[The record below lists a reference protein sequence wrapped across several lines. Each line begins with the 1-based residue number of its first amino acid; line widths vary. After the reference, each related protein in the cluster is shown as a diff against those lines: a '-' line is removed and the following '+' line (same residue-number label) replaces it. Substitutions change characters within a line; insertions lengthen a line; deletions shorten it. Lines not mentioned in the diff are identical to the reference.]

1 MTVID
6 RLRSALPGGE
16 DLDEATTGSTRLSG
30 RPWLRGL
37 LAGLGT
43 GVASALVVAI
53 PVVLAWMM
61 EPRATG
67 AVWDAVGTGAS
78 LWLLAGGAHLTSGA
92 VTISLVPLLGLAL
105 LVVMA
110 RRGAREAM
118 VDVPTEGAHWHGLL
132 PAPLG
137 ATLAAWW
144 GGYAVVVALCAWL
157 AGTGAFG
164 VAPLSLL
171 LPAALVPLV
180 GGALAL
186 RPVIAEDPDILGPR
200 LGTSRI
206 PDALRRGGPAGLRGA
221 AALIGIGALL
231 VLAMVAL
238 SWGEVTGVQASLAAG
253 GLGSALLALAQLSAL
268 PNLALWAVSFL
279 AGPGFHVVDGAT
291 TSWGGS
297 TGGLMPM
304 VPVLAGLPQPRSF
317 PWFTPLC
324 ALVVVGVGAWVG
336 RRSLDSVARLSR
348 LRTKASVAAGAC
360 LVCALAIGVLDALA
374 GGSLGQYRLASVGAP
389 AALLTLAVFVELLVG
404 ALVVVVRDAWRL
416 RR

>member
-16 DLDEATTGSTRLSG
+16 DHDEAPTGSTPLSG

-43 GVASALVVAI
+43 GVTSALVLVI
-53 PVVLAWMM
+53 PAVLAWAMA
-61 EPRATG
+61 PRATG
-67 AVWDAVGTGAS
+67 SVWDAAGTGAS

-105 LVVMA
+105 LVVIA

-118 VDVPTEGAHWHGLL
+118 VDVSTDGAHWRGLL
-132 PAPLG
+132 PGPLA
-137 ATLAAWW
+137 ATLGAWW
-144 GGYAVVVALCAWL
+144 GGYAVVVALGAWL
-157 AGTGAFG
+157 TGTGAFG
-164 VAPLSLL
+164 VALLSLL
-171 LPAALVPLV
+171 LPAVLVPLAGV
-180 GGALAL
+180 SLAL
-186 RPVIAEDPDILGPR
+186 RPVVAEDPDVLGPR
-200 LGTSRI
+200 LGTSRV
-206 PDALRRGGPAGLRGA
+206 PDALRRGFRAGLRGA
-221 AALIGIGALL
+221 AALVGIGVLL
-231 VLAMVAL
+231 VLLMVAL
-238 SWGEVTGVQASLAAG
+238 SWGDVTSVQGTLAAG
-253 GLGSALLALAQLSAL
+253 GLGSAILAVAQLSAL

-279 AGPGFHVVDGAT
+279 AGPGFQVVDGAT

-297 TGGLMPM
+297 TGGLMPL

-324 ALVVVGVGAWVG
+324 VLVVVGVGAWVG
-336 RRSLDSVARLSR
+336 RRSLDAVARLSR
-348 LRTKASVAAGAC
+348 LRTKASVAAAAC
-360 LVCALAIGVLDALA
+360 LVCAVTIGALDALA

-389 AALLTLAVFVELLVG
+389 AALLTMALFVELLVG
-404 ALVVVVRDAWRL
+404 ALATVVRDAWRL